1 MIRVI
6 TALVFSLALN
16 TAVAVAD
23 NADPATLVR
32 ATSDRMLVVLKEQ
45 HTVIKAEPQRLY
57 ELVDDIVLPHFDFER
72 MARWVLGKHWKRASP
87 EQQKRFV
94 DEFRTLL
101 VRTYGTALL
110 DYTDLKIN
118 YLPVR
123 MAEGSEDVT
132 VRTEVVKPGGQPV
145 PINYS
150 MFRRADGWKVY
161 DVTIDGISL
170 VSNYRTDF
178 SAQIASGGL
187 DGLIQKLVERNA
199 RGSDPQASGAQ
210 GGT

>member
-1 MIRVI
+1 MKRFI
-6 TALVFSLALN
+6 TALLFGLALN
-16 TAVAVAD
+16 TAVAVAETP
-23 NADPATLVR
+23 DPETLVR
-32 ATSDRMLVVLKEQ
+32 ETSDRMLTVLKEQ
-45 HTVIKAEPQRLY
+45 HDVIKAEPQRLY

-72 MARWVLGKHWKRASP
+72 MSRWVLGKHWKRATP
-87 EQQKRFV
+87 EQQQRFV
-94 DEFRTLL
+94 NEFRTLL

-118 YLPVR
+118 YLPLR

-132 VRTEVVKPGGQPV
+132 VRTEVMKPGRQPI

-178 SAQIASGGL
+178 SNQINT
-187 DGLIQKLVERNA
+187 DGIDALIRRLVERNA
-199 RGSDPQASGAQ
+199 RGSGVDTGAK

>member
-1 MIRVI
+1 MKRVI
-6 TALVFSLALN
+6 TSMLFGLALN

-23 NADPATLVR
+23 NLDPETLVR
-32 ATSDRMLVVLKEQ
+32 QTSDQMLAVLKEQ
-45 HTVIKAEPQRLY
+45 HDVIKAEPERLY
-57 ELVDDIVLPHFDFER
+57 GFVDNIVLPHFDFER

-87 EQQKRFV
+87 EQRKRFV

-110 DYTDLKIN
+110 EYTNQKVN
-118 YLPVR
+118 FLPLR
-123 MAEGSEDVT
+123 MAEGSNDVT
-132 VRTEVVKPGGQPV
+132 VRTEVIKPGGASI

-150 MFRRADGWKVY
+150 MFHRDDGWKVY

-170 VSNYRTDF
+170 VSNYRAEF
-178 SAQIASGGL
+178 SAQISSAGM
-187 DGLIQKLVERNA
+187 DGLIQRLVERNA
-199 RGSDPQASGAQ
+199 QS

>member
-1 MIRVI
+1 MKRFIS
-6 TALVFSLALN
+6 ALLFGLALN
-16 TAVAVAD
+16 TAVAVAETP
-23 NADPATLVR
+23 DPETLVR
-32 ATSDRMLVVLKEQ
+32 ETSDRMLTVLKEQ
-45 HTVIKAEPQRLY
+45 HDVIKAEPQRLY

-72 MARWVLGKHWKRASP
+72 MARWVLGKHWKRATP
-87 EQQKRFV
+87 DQQQRFV

-118 YLPVR
+118 YLPLR
-123 MAEGSEDVT
+123 MTEGSEDVT
-132 VRTEVVKPGGQPV
+132 VRTEVMKPGGQPI

-178 SAQIASGGL
+178 SNQINTAGL
-187 DGLIQKLVERNA
+187 DALIQKLVERNA
-199 RGSDPQASGAQ
+199 QGSGVSTGAK

>member
-1 MIRVI
+1 MRRFI
-6 TALVFSLALN
+6 TALLFGLALN

-23 NADPATLVR
+23 TSAPEALVR
-32 ATSDRMLVVLKEQ
+32 ETSDRMLTVLKEQ
-45 HTVIKAEPQRLY
+45 HAVIKAEPQRLY

-72 MARWVLGKHWKRASP
+72 MSRWVLGKHWKRATP
-87 EQQKRFV
+87 EQQQRFV
-94 DEFRTLL
+94 SEFRTLL

-118 YLPVR
+118 YLPLR

-132 VRTEVVKPGGQPV
+132 VRTEVMQPGRQPI

-150 MFRRADGWKVY
+150 MFHRADGWKVY
-161 DVTIDGISL
+161 DVAIDGISL

-178 SAQIASGGL
+178 SNQISTAGI
-187 DGLIQKLVERNA
+187 DALIQRLVERNA
-199 RGSDPQASGAQ
+199 Q
-210 GGT
+210 GGGVNTGAKGGT

>member
-1 MIRVI
+1 MKRFIS
-6 TALVFSLALN
+6 ALLFGLALN
-16 TAVAVAD
+16 TAVAVAETS
-23 NADPATLVR
+23 DPEALVR
-32 ATSDRMLVVLKEQ
+32 ETSDRMLTVLKEQ
-45 HTVIKAEPQRLY
+45 HDVIKAEPQRLY

-72 MARWVLGKHWKRASP
+72 MSRWVLGKHWKRATP

-94 DEFRTLL
+94 NEFRTLL

-110 DYTDLKIN
+110 DYTDLQIK
-118 YLPVR
+118 YLPLR
-123 MAEGSEDVT
+123 MAEGSKDVT
-132 VRTEVVKPGGQPV
+132 VRTEVMKPGGQPI

-161 DVTIDGISL
+161 DVAIDGISL

-178 SAQIASGGL
+178 SNQINTAGL
-187 DGLIQKLVERNA
+187 DALIQKLVERNA
-199 RGSDPQASGAQ
+199 QGSGVDTGAK